1 MILVPAHRT
10 VAATM
15 LEGIEL
21 QRAPSFPLFY
31 LPLPL
36 PFHQVNPSKPSKSG
50 NNLAVFANCNQH
62 KLGGEKY
69 L

>member
-31 LPLPL
+31 LPLL
-36 PFHQVNPSKPSKSG
+36 LVPFHQIIPSLPPKSG
-50 NNLAVFANCNQH
+50 NNLAA
-62 KLGGEKY
+62 L
-69 L
+69 